1 MSLVQVGSDI
11 WVDPRHIMGVRH
23 MDGWKSYTGEEH
35 PPYTQI
41 IYETPS
47 LLGGSSAGF
56 LSSDWLIDQVRNAL
70 GLTSVADVD
79 NIVDGGAR

>member
-35 PPYTQI
+35 PPYTQV
-41 IYETPS
+41 IYETS
-47 LLGGSSAGF
+47 GLFG
-56 LSSDWLIDQVRNAL
+56 LSTVYLTSDWPFDQVRKAL
-70 GLTSVADVD
+70 GLTSVADVEG
-79 NIVDGGAR
+79 IVDGGAR